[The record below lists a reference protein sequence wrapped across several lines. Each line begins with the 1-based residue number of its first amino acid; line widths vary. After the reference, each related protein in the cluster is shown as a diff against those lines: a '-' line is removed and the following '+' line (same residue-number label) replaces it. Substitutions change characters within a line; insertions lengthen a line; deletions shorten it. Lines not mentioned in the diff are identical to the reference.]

1 MEFPRKTAD
10 RSGRAKYFREQA
22 AVCRRIASGLSW
34 NGAGHLKFMEM
45 AAGFEKSASE
55 LESHSNK
62 PAIDGTE

>member
-1 MEFPRKTAD
+1 
-10 RSGRAKYFREQA
+10 
-22 AVCRRIASGLSW
+22 VCRRIASGLSW